1 MTIAARQT
9 QRQQQAL
16 KSRIIQ
22 AVGILRLTNA
32 GLAEYLERRASA
44 NPLLR
49 LRLPA
54 GVAIAGH
61 DETLAGEGGLYDH
74 LHPQLGMI
82 LSTPRDRR
90 IAMAFVEA
98 LQPCGWLDRPVSEIA
113 RHAAV
118 PLAEAEAVLTRLQQG
133 IEPTGLFA
141 RDLADCLRLQAA
153 ERGLLSPVLLALIDG
168 LALLAEG
175 GPKAVAR
182 ATGHPVETVA
192 EAARQLRRLDP
203 RPGLAF
209 ETATTPL
216 RTPDIIVSRRGE
228 AWQVELNRATLPALA
243 ISGAA
248 PPALRSVRDD
258 AEWLLRAVER
268 RNRTILAVAR
278 LVMQRQRQFLDH
290 GPSALVALKRTDI
303 ASDLGLHDSTVG
315 RVAHELLVETP
326 HGLRTLCSFFDRGVP
341 NSGAAAAAI
350 RHRIA
355 QIVAAE
361 DRAAPR
367 SDAELAAALSGEGM
381 ALARRTVAKFRAEL
395 GIPPRSQRRARAA

>member
-9 QRQQQAL
+9 QRQQQAQ

-22 AVGILRLTNA
+22 AVGILRLSNA
-32 GLAEYLERRASA
+32 GLAEYLERRAA
-44 NPLLR
+44 GNPLLR

-54 GVAIAGH
+54 GVAMAGG
-61 DETLAGEGGLYDH
+61 DEAPAGEGGLYDH

-82 LSTPRDRR
+82 LSTPRERR
-90 IAMAFVEA
+90 IGMVFVEA
-98 LQPCGWLDRPVSEIA
+98 LQPCGWLDRPVPDIA
-113 RHAAV
+113 RDAAV
-118 PLAEAEAVLTRLQQG
+118 PLAEAEAVLMRLQQG

-141 RDLADCLRLQAA
+141 RDLSDCLRLQAA
-153 ERGLLSPVLLALIDG
+153 DRGLLSPVLLAMIGRLVE
-168 LALLAEG
+168 LAEG
-175 GPKAVAR
+175 GPEAVAR
-182 ATGHPVETVA
+182 VTGHPVEAIT
-192 EAARQLRRLDP
+192 EAARDLRRLDP

-209 ETATTPL
+209 EAAPTPL
-216 RTPDIIVSRRGE
+216 RIPDVIVSRRGE
-228 AWQVELNRATLPALA
+228 DWQVELNRATLPALA
-243 ISGAA
+243 IADAA
-248 PPALRSVRDD
+248 SPTLRSVRDD

-278 LVMQRQRQFLDH
+278 LVMQRQRQFLDR
-290 GPSALVALKRTDI
+290 GPSALVALKRTEI

-355 QIVAAE
+355 QLVTAE

-367 SDAELAAALSGEGM
+367 SDAQLAAALSDEGM

-395 GIPPRSQRRARAA
+395 GIPPRSQRRAPAA